1 MFAGCITHLTLR
13 EAKYKMQAPVLT
25 CADLS
30 TSYSRDPRDLTQANL
45 IQVDAGCDVPRVLD
59 SRDANEVI
67 VRLDTTSRG
76 RLRAIDSRG
85 FWARRLDKQLTRFQA
100 RGISLFALDLK
111 RVRIGNSATDSIDAL
126 ADALVE
132 LMVMRATRDYGELF
146 ILLEK
151 TPDHDALSTARG
163 LVSFISLVNSKLE
176 LERPDLIDAN
186 QLVLL
191 PMFTT
196 SEAHM
201 LDRALENGALDGSPY
216 ACIQLDLLKPKRD
229 GAPREFARDIA
240 KSARELG
247 LQTIL
252 LYDGVNHRSVTNRGF
267 SGFMRWSTQF
277 SRDVTDS
284 QKALG

>member
-1 MFAGCITHLTLR
+1 MFAGCITRLTPR
-13 EAKYKMQAPVLT
+13 EAKYKMQPSVLT

-30 TSYSRDPRDLTQANL
+30 TSYSRDPRDLAQANL

-59 SRDANEVI
+59 SRDASEVI

-85 FWARRLDKQLTRFQA
+85 FWARRLDKQLTHFQEK
-100 RGISLFALDLK
+100 GVSLFVLDLK
-111 RVRIGNSATDSIDAL
+111 RVRIGGNATNSADAF

-132 LMVMRATRDYGELF
+132 LMIMRAVCGCTELF
-146 ILLEK
+146 MFLEK
-151 TPDHDALSTARG
+151 TPEHGTLSTARG

-176 LERPDLIDAN
+176 IERPDLIDAN

-196 SEAHM
+196 SDAHM
-201 LDRALENGALDGSPY
+201 FDRALAHGALDGSPY
-216 ACIQLDLLKPKRD
+216 ACIQLGSLKAGHDSR
-229 GAPREFARDIA
+229 
-240 KSARELG
+240 SRELACDITESACDMG
-247 LQTIL
+247 LQAIL
-252 LYDGVNHRSVTNRGF
+252 LYDVANHRSVTNRGL
-267 SGFMRWSTQF
+267 SGFMRWSAQF
-277 SRDVTDS
+277 SRDTIGS

>member
-1 MFAGCITHLTLR
+1 
-13 EAKYKMQAPVLT
+13 MQAPVLT

-30 TSYSRDPRDLTQANL
+30 TSYSRDPRDLAQANL

-59 SRDANEVI
+59 SRDASDII

-85 FWARRLDKQLTRFQA
+85 FWARRLDRQLTCFQA
-100 RGISLFALDLK
+100 RGVSLFVLDLK
-111 RVRIGNSATDSIDAL
+111 RVRVDNSATNSIDAL

-191 PMFTT
+191 PMFTMNDV
-196 SEAHM
+196 HM
-201 LDRALENGALDGSPY
+201 FDRALETGVLDGSPY
-216 ACIQLDLLKPKRD
+216 ICIQLDSLKPKHGD
-229 GAPREFARDIA
+229 EPRLLARDIA
-240 KSARELG
+240 ESARGLG
-247 LQTIL
+247 LQAIL
-252 LYDGVNHRSVTNRGF
+252 LYGVANHRSVTNRGF
-267 SGFMRWSTQF
+267 SGFMHWSTQF
-277 SRDVTDS
+277 SHDAVGS

>member
-1 MFAGCITHLTLR
+1 MFAGCITRLTLK
-13 EAKYKMQAPVLT
+13 EAKHRMQPAVLT

-30 TSYSRDPRDLTQANL
+30 TSYSRDPRDLAQANL

-59 SRDANEVI
+59 SRDASEVI

-85 FWARRLDKQLTRFQA
+85 FWARRLDRQLTHFQET
-100 RGISLFALDLK
+100 GVSLFVLDLK
-111 RVRIGNSATDSIDAL
+111 RVRISDNVTNSVDTF

-132 LMVMRATRDYGELF
+132 LMIMRAMRDCTELF
-146 ILLEK
+146 IFLEK
-151 TPDHDALSTARG
+151 TPEHGMLSTSRG

-196 SEAHM
+196 SDAHM
-201 LDRALENGALDGSPY
+201 FDRALAHGVLDGSPY
-216 ACIQLDLLKPKRD
+216 ACVQLGSLKTRHD
-229 GAPREFARDIA
+229 NR
-240 KSARELG
+240 SRELACDFAASACDMG

-252 LYDGVNHRSVTNRGF
+252 LYDDANHRSVTNRGL
-267 SGFMRWSTQF
+267 SGFMRWTTQLSHDAF
-277 SRDVTDS
+277 DP

>member
-1 MFAGCITHLTLR
+1 MFAGCITRLTPR
-13 EAKYKMQAPVLT
+13 EAKYKMQPSVLT

-30 TSYSRDPRDLTQANL
+30 TSYSRDPRDLAQANL

-100 RGISLFALDLK
+100 RGVSLFVLDLK
-111 RVRIGNSATDSIDAL
+111 RVRVGNNVTNSIDAL

-132 LMVMRATRDYGELF
+132 LMVMRATRDCDELF

-151 TPDHDALSTARG
+151 TSDHGALSTARG
-163 LVSFISLVNSKLE
+163 LVSFISLVNSKLG
-176 LERPDLIDAN
+176 LERPDLIDVN

-191 PMFTT
+191 PMFTM
-196 SEAHM
+196 SDAHM
-201 LDRALENGALDGSPY
+201 FDRALENGALDGSPY
-216 ACIQLDLLKPKRD
+216 ACIQLDSLKPRRGDKSRV
-229 GAPREFARDIA
+229 PARDIA
-240 KSARELG
+240 ASACGLG
-247 LQTIL
+247 LQAIL
-252 LYDGVNHRSVTNRGF
+252 LYDVANHRSVTNRGF

-277 SRDVTDS
+277 SHDVTGS